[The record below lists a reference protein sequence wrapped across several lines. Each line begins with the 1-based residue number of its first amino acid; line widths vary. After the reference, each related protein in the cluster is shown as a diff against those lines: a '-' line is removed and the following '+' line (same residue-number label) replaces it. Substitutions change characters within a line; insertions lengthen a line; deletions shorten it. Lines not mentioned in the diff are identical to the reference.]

1 MIEVQSG
8 IPIPDIN
15 RNPPTQRNSKYPW
28 HTMNVGDSFFAPNVT
43 VKGFAGTAYSAGKRH
58 GRTYVARTM
67 DGGVRVWRTA

>member
-15 RNPPTQRNSKYPW
+15 RNPPTRRHSKYPW